1 VIPRYSISHMSAGCD
16 GPVTALRG
24 ISGRQAGNGREAQPG
39 TGTTGAH
46 H

>member
-1 VIPRYSISHMSAGCD
+1 MENVNVLTPD
-16 GPVTALRG
+16 GPVTDLIG
-24 ISGRQAGNGREAQPG
+24 ITGRQAGTGREAQPG